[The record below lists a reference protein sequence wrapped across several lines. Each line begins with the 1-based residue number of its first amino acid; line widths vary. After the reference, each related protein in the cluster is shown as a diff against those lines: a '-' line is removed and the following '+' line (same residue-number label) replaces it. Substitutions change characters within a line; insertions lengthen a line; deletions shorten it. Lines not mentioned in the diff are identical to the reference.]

1 MTDKFDP
8 TTLAIGAQLPVPARR
23 GTATVRTH
31 NHFLKGP
38 ILMPW
43 LENAARLPGRALH
56 VALALRHQSALKR
69 SLTVTLPNRQL
80 AEFGLDRDAKR
91 RGLAALE
98 SARLVI
104 VERNPGR
111 NPIVTILEI

>member
-1 MTDKFDP
+1 
-8 TTLAIGAQLPVPARR
+8 
-23 GTATVRTH
+23 
-31 NHFLKGP
+31 
-38 ILMPW
+38 MPW